1 MTIPRETPSHYYDHA
16 VHLTELGTQVYF
28 PRFTMAYVHH
38 LAAQV
43 NGRPVRGQGIT
54 GRIKTV

>member
-16 VHLTELGTQVYF
+16 VHLTELGAQVYF
-28 PRFTMAYVHH
+28 PCFTMAYVHH

-43 NGRPVRGQGIT
+43 NGHPVDGQGIT